1 MSKDIRFILV
11 FLIIALAILVYL
23 QTQSSSTISNTGN
36 LDNFN
41 IQQFPINDNL
51 ETKDNDA
58 NSRLDYKLLNSRKYS
73 LSTKEDIS
81 EKKRSMKESKKVT
94 SRIIDNILK
103 NEKIDKIDE
112 NELDNMIQ
120 SSDSLQELSLDSNY
134 FNNPINDDINS
145 NINSNNDDLDNSFD
159 GLDELIKDVNTGNN
173 LITDTPHEQLFS
185 KKAASINSANKYR
198 KISYAD
204 SQYRINFNDNDE
216 PSEQQSKS
224 ELDSEYEDALI
235 FKNDNYSNNNNYT
248 GYSDKGSKSYG
259 RAELD
264 QFTNMV
270 PQTQQ
275 EKILSLYNSN
285 EYLPNSN
292 LTNKKLEQGF
302 QILENPIS
310 VTNSN
315 LIPVLQSI
323 PVSSVMGSKRNSTYD
338 IRAEPPCPK
347 TVVAPF
353 LNSSIMP
360 DIYATQRGCL

>member
-1 MSKDIRFILV
+1 MSKDIRFILI

-23 QTQSSSTISNTGN
+23 QTQSVCAVPNNGN
-36 LDNFN
+36 LDHFN
-41 IQQFPINDNL
+41 ITQFPINDDS
-51 ETKDNDA
+51 ETKENDA
-58 NSRLDYKLLNSRKYS
+58 NSRLDYKLLNSRKKS
-73 LSTKEDIS
+73 LSTKENIN
-81 EKKRSMKESKKVT
+81 EKKSSMRESKKVT

-103 NEKIDKIDE
+103 NDKMDKIDENE

-120 SSDSLQELSLDSNY
+120 SSDMSLESSLNSGY
-134 FNNPINDDINS
+134 FNNPIN
-145 NINSNNDDLDNSFD
+145 NDVNYATNTDELTNSFD
-159 GLDELIKDVNTGNN
+159 GLDELIRDVNTGDN
-173 LITDTPHEQLFS
+173 LIIDTPQEKLFA
-185 KKAASINSANKYR
+185 KKTTSINSAKKYR
-198 KISYAD
+198 KVSYAD
-204 SQYRINFNDNDE
+204 SKYRIDFNGDE
-216 PSEQQSKS
+216 PPDAQSKS
-224 ELDSEYEDALI
+224 ELDSEYEDSLI
-235 FKNDNYSNNNNYT
+235 FKNENYSNNNNYT
-248 GYSDKGSKSYG
+248 GYSSNDLKSYG
-259 RAELD
+259 KAELE
-264 QFTNMV
+264 QFTNPS

-285 EYLPNSN
+285 EYLPNSK

-302 QILENPIS
+302 QILENPVS

-323 PVSSVMGSKRNSTYD
+323 PVSSVLGSKRNSTYD

>member
-1 MSKDIRFILV
+1 MSKDIRVILV
-11 FLIIALAILVYL
+11 FLIIALVILVYL
-23 QTQSSSTISNTGN
+23 QTQSTSTISNSGN
-36 LDNFN
+36 LDSFN
-41 IQQFPINDNL
+41 TQQLSINDDFEL
-51 ETKDNDA
+51 NDT
-58 NSRLDYKLLNSRKYS
+58 NSRLDYKLLNSRKHS
-73 LSTKEDIS
+73 LSTTENIN

-103 NEKIDKIDE
+103 NEKIDIIDE
-112 NELDNMIQ
+112 TELDNMIQ
-120 SSDSLQELSLDSNY
+120 SSDNLQKSSSNMNY
-134 FNNPINDDINS
+134 FTNPINNDINS
-145 NINSNNDDLDNSFD
+145 NITGDNDNSDNSFE

-173 LITDTPHEQLFS
+173 LSIDAPHEKLFS
-185 KKAASINSANKYR
+185 NKVKSIDSADKYR
-198 KISYAD
+198 KVSYAD
-204 SQYRINFNDNDE
+204 SQYRINFNENEQSD
-216 PSEQQSKS
+216 QQSKS
-224 ELDSEYEDALI
+224 DLDSEYEDSLI
-235 FKNDNYSNNNNYT
+235 FKNNNYSNNNNFT

-264 QFTNMV
+264 QFTNMT
-270 PQTQQ
+270 PQTQK

-302 QILENPIS
+302 QILENPVS

-338 IRAEPPCPK
+338 IRSEPPCPK

-360 DIYATQRGCL
+360 DIYATQRGSL